1 MNYCSISFL
10 FNYSLEKSSAHKDR
24 QEIDS
29 WLSVD
34 GATCCVKVVLPP
46 GIGKL
51 DGAMG
56 RRSRGEPVLFL
67 LSVRE

>member
-1 MNYCSISFL
+1 MQKCKHTHTFTTRLEINRTEKKEHYISV
-10 FNYSLEKSSAHKDR
+10 E
-24 QEIDS
+24 
-29 WLSVD
+29 
-34 GATCCVKVVLPP
+34 GGTCCVKAVLPP

-51 DGAMG
+51 DEAMG